1 MTYTSI
7 GTSGNSDQ
15 LGSYAPYL
23 YRNLN
28 GSTYTGNGNGGE
40 TGRPR
45 VGGGMEVH
53 EQSGECLHL
62 TLTLTLLC
70 SLLCLSLMATCIWW

>member
-1 MTYTSI
+1 MDFISMTYTSI

-28 GSTYTGNGNGGE
+28 GSGNGNGGD

-62 TLTLTLLC
+62 TLTLTLHCFALY
-70 SLLCLSLMATCIWW
+70 SVSF

>member
-1 MTYTSI
+1 MDFISMTYTSI
-7 GTSGNSDQ
+7 GTSGYSDQ

-28 GSTYTGNGNGGE
+28 GSGNGNGGD

-62 TLTLTLLC
+62 TLTLTLHCFALY
-70 SLLCLSLMATCIWW
+70 SVSF